1 MKKQTMFILAGAALL
16 FVSVGFN
23 ALFPPPSPAE
33 LRAYM
38 ASDEYKAQERDH
50 FAKLARW
57 EAERDKREAA
67 R

>member
-23 ALFPPPSPAE
+23 AIFPPPSPAE

-38 ASDEYKAQERDH
+38 VSEDYKAQKAAH

>member
-23 ALFPPPSPAE
+23 ALFPPPSPAF
-33 LRAYM
+33 LKAYM
-38 ASDEYKAQERDH
+38 QSEDYKAQEAAH
-50 FAKLARW
+50 FAKLARM
-57 EAERDKREAA
+57 EAA